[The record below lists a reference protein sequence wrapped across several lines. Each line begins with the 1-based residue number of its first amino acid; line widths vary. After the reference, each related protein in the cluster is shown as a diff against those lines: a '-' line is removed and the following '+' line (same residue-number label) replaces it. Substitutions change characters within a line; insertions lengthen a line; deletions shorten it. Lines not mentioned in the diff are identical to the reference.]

1 MVELEDLPSVGEKT
15 AEKLRDAGFA
25 DMMRLATATPKELS
39 VKAEIGE
46 GVAEKVIEAARKSEN
61 IDFETAFDVLERR
74 KEVGHITVGS
84 QEFNDLI
91 GGGIETQSITEVFG
105 EFGSGK
111 SQISHELAVTVQLP
125 EELGGLDAECVFLD
139 TENTFRP
146 ERIEQIA
153 NAFELDIDEVL
164 RKIHVARAFN
174 SAHQILMADK
184 VNELIQQGSN
194 IKLVI
199 VDSLMAHF
207 RAEYVGRESLAVRQ
221 QKLNQHLHSL
231 QQIVPVFYAAD
242 AARDRD
248 RLLRPPHPLRR
259 RGDGHTDGGE
269 GRAPRGQP
277 SLRDEGLD
285 VHSRS
290 LRAVGDQRSP
300 PGGRRPGLEPAGRCG
315 QRAVSGHPR
324 DRRGR
329 LGVPIPGPRAQL
341 LHRRHRSIPRGHD
354 AKNHGRGGKTRGPAD
369 IPPGPEFLVS
379 RFHEGGRHHRA
390 RPGSHPAAYG

>member
-46 GVAEKVIEAARKSEN
+46 GVAEKVIEAARKSEK
-61 IDFETAFDVLERR
+61 IDFETAYDVLERR
-74 KEVGHITVGS
+74 RDVGHISVGS
-84 QEFNDLI
+84 EGFNDLI

-125 EELGGLDAECVFLD
+125 PEKGGLDGECVFID

-153 NAFELDIDEVL
+153 NGFELDIDEVL
-164 RKIHVARAFN
+164 QKIHVARAFN
-174 SAHQILMADK
+174 SSHQILMAEK
-184 VNELIQQGSN
+184 INELIQQGNN

-221 QKLNQHLHSL
+221 QKLNQHLHAL
-231 QQIVPVFYAAD
+231 QQIANTYNVAVFITNQVQAKPDSFFGSPTKAI
-242 AARDRD
+242 
-248 RLLRPPHPLRR
+248 
-259 RGDGHTDGGE
+259 GGHVLGHASTYRIWLKKGF
-269 GRAPRGQP
+269 
-277 SLRDEGLD
+277 
-285 VHSRS
+285 SR
-290 LRAVGDQRSP
+290 
-300 PGGRRPGLEPAGRCG
+300 
-315 QRAVSGHPR
+315 
-324 DRRGR
+324 
-329 LGVPIPGPRAQL
+329 
-341 LHRRHRSIPRGHD
+341 
-354 AKNHGRGGKTRGPAD
+354 
-369 IPPGPEFLVS
+369 
-379 RFHEGGRHHRA
+379 
-390 RPGSHPAAYG
+390 